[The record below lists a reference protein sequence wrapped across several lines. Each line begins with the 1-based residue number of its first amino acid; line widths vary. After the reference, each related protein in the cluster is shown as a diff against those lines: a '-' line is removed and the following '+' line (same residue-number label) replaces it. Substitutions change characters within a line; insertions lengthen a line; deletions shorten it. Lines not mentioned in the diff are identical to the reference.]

1 MLDFGAAPLDAVETA
16 VQGTMVEASPV
27 IVVEVFGVATVM
39 SWATK
44 DRIGDQLVKAT
55 PIAIEN
61 LIEVQEEE
69 TKGEAIVAAIK
80 LMKAI
85 VSPSQQVERGPTSC
99 LPTMS
104 SPPASPK

>member
-44 DRIGDQLVKAT
+44 DKIGDQLV
-55 PIAIEN
+55 
-61 LIEVQEEE
+61 
-69 TKGEAIVAAIK
+69 
-80 LMKAI
+80 
-85 VSPSQQVERGPTSC
+85 
-99 LPTMS
+99 
-104 SPPASPK
+104 